1 MAKSAN
7 KAVKVEGTSI
17 DALVKEGKALGKM
30 WNAIHNV
37 KQTTKANGFDT
48 RLGKLLSTLKAQ
60 SAHDSGQIPTHVLR
74 THGIDKIDRRRRS
87 EALWF
92 YENQAECVEFIK
104 ASKKGFTS
112 LTALQRAMKQA
123 AKAEATQEPAKAEV
137 SNVGQNDTTVS
148 DSGWKEP
155 KNTASTE
162 QRSVNVMITRT
173 KMVDTILHHCKQ
185 NNLNIED
192 IIADLQQHLGK
203 TQKPTP
209 TKAKAKTK
217 RKVKAKLSDAEKNVV
232 LRKSIG

>member
-60 SAHDSGQIPTHVLR
+60 SAVDSGQIPTHVLR
-74 THGIDKIDRRRRS
+74 THGIANIDRRRRS

-123 AKAEATQEPAKAEV
+123 AKAEV
-137 SNVGQNDTTVS
+137 SNVGQSTKGKDGLVS
-148 DSGWKEP
+148 DTGWQEP
-155 KNTASTE
+155 KATQSNVTE

-173 KMVDTILHHCKQ
+173 KLVDNIVEQCQL
-185 NNLNIED
+185 NNLDLEA
-192 IIADLQQHLGK
+192 IINDLQMQL
-203 TQKPTP
+203 
-209 TKAKAKTK
+209 AKQAKK
-217 RKVKAKLSDAEKNVV
+217 EA
-232 LRKSIG
+232 

>member
-60 SAHDSGQIPTHVLR
+60 SAVDSGQIPTHVLR

-112 LTALQRAMKQA
+112 LTALQRAMKQT
-123 AKAEATQEPAKAEV
+123 AKAEAVEAPKPAKDEV
-137 SNVGQNDTTVS
+137 SNVGQSDGLVS
-148 DSGWKEP
+148 DTGWVEHSETKV
-155 KNTASTE
+155 
-162 QRSVNVMITRT
+162 SVPLTRT
-173 KMVDTILHHCKQ
+173 AIVDTIVKQ
-185 NNLNIED
+185 CAENGLDLEQVIN
-192 IIADLQQHLGK
+192 DLQMQL
-203 TQKPTP
+203 
-209 TKAKAKTK
+209 AKQMKQA
-217 RKVKAKLSDAEKNVV
+217 
-232 LRKSIG
+232 